1 MGAFSDVLGG
11 IKKILLIEEQVSR
24 LDRDVQN
31 LAQDVR
37 RTKQYA
43 EGIDGRVKRIEGFL
57 DGVAAATGQTLR
69 LPKD

>member
-1 MGAFSDVLGG
+1 MSAFSDVVSG
-11 IKKILLIEEQVSR
+11 IRKVLVIEEQVSR

-31 LAQDVR
+31 LAHDVR
-37 RTKQYA
+37 RTKDYA

>member
-1 MGAFSDVLGG
+1 MSAFSDVLSGVR
-11 IKKILLIEEQVSR
+11 KVLVLEDQVSR

-37 RTKQYA
+37 RTKDYA
-43 EGIDGRVKRIEGFL
+43 EGIDGRVKHIEGFL
-57 DGVAAATGQTLR
+57 DGVAAATGQKVR